1 MRKITKEA
9 SKAFFNRRR
18 FKKDNTQ
25 VRVFDSG
32 DVSLRLFGYTIAW
45 TFDGKIYFSMRGFPT
60 VTTRERLSGLGIDI
74 TQRNGEQYYKGHVI
88 NYWDEY
94 ATDLCLNNRPSFLE

>member
-9 SKAFFNRRR
+9 SKAFFDRRR

-25 VRVFDSG
+25 VRISESG
-32 DVSLRLFGYTIAW
+32 NVSLWLFGYMIAW

-60 VTTRERLSGLGIDI
+60 VTTRERLCGLGIYV
-74 TQRNGEQYYKGHVI
+74 TQRNGEQYYKGQVI
-88 NYWDEY
+88 NSWDEY
-94 ATDLCLNNRPSFLE
+94 ATDLCLNNRPLFLD

>member
-9 SKAFFNRRR
+9 SKAFFDRRK

-25 VRVFDSG
+25 VRVSENEN
-32 DVSLRLFGYTIAW
+32 VSLWLFGYMIAW

-60 VTTRERLSGLGIDI
+60 ATTRERLKGLGIDI
-74 TQRNGEQYYKGHVI
+74 TQRNGEQYYKGNII
-88 NYWDEY
+88 NCWDEY
-94 ATDLCLNNRPSFLE
+94 KTNLCLNNRPSF

>member
-9 SKAFFNRRR
+9 SKAFFNIKR

-25 VRVFDSG
+25 VRVSDNG
-32 DVSLRLFGYTIAW
+32 NVSLWLFGYMIAW
-45 TFDGKIYFSMRGFPT
+45 TFNGRIYFSMRGFPT
-60 VTTRERLSGLGIDI
+60 VTTRERLSGLGINI
-74 TQRNGEQYYKGHVI
+74 TQRDGEQHYKGHVI
-88 NYWDEY
+88 TCWDEY

>member
-9 SKAFFNRRR
+9 SKAFFNRRK

-25 VRVFDSG
+25 IRISDSG
-32 DVSLRLFGYTIAW
+32 NVSLWLFGYMIAW

-60 VTTRERLSGLGIDI
+60 ATTRERLKGLGIDI
-74 TQRNGEQYYKGHVI
+74 TQRNGEQHYNGNVI
-88 NYWDEY
+88 NCWEEY
-94 ATDLCLNNRPSFLE
+94 KTNLCLNNRPLFLD